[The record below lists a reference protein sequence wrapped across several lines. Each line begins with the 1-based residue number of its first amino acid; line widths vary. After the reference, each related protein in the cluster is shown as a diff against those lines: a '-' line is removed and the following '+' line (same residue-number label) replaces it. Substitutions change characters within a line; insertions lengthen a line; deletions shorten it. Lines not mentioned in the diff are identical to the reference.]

1 MGASSRVLRDQRN
14 ISRVCTRFSCH
25 FTCDGVDHEAVVIN
39 LSINGALLSSKFMPP
54 VGSRILLSLKLPKSK
69 ETLTL
74 DAKVIRGG
82 WGTSDHG
89 AIGKFGLRFAF
100 IPHELITLIPKI

>member
-1 MGASSRVLRDQRN
+1 MAVSSRVLRDQRN

-25 FTCDGVDHEAVVIN
+25 FTCGGADHEAVVIN
-39 LSINGALLSSKFMPP
+39 LSINGALLSSKFLPP
-54 VGSRILLSLKLPKSK
+54 VGSPILLSLKPPRSK

-89 AIGKFGLRFAF
+89 AIGRFGVRFAF
-100 IPHELITLIPKI
+100 VPHELITLIPKI